1 MGRVAHH
8 KGDYHDAIHA
18 KRNTV
23 DLSIHNTLGGF
34 NRSAARA
41 LHALSKRATDRTEYE
56 NWVASKFKPYWGQR
70 ISAAIVMADA
80 KRCRHALSGLHGKA
94 RGGAAPHAVP
104 RPAAAARN
112 APATPPQRLL

>member
-1 MGRVAHH
+1 LGRVAHH

-23 DLSIHNTLGGF
+23 DLCIHNTLGGF

-80 KRCRHALSGLHGKA
+80 KRCRHALSSLRGKA
-94 RGGAAPHAVP
+94 RGALPRTLCHAP
-104 RPAAAARN
+104 
-112 APATPPQRLL
+112 PPPSCDRH